1 MSLAS
6 VTWLWEL
13 LPLTLRQSSSS
24 GKPAEITGLCAQ
36 GATLRAIGSQQSN
49 DGNGVTE
56 KQLQD
61 WPPARSGLPQLVPAA
76 FPSVRSSTTL

>member
-36 GATLRAIGSQQSN
+36 GATLRAIGSERDFRQRAKNVANHSN
-49 DGNGVTE
+49 PTME
-56 KQLQD
+56 M
-61 WPPARSGLPQLVPAA
+61 A
-76 FPSVRSSTTL
+76 